1 VPLGTE
7 EAEGRVRI
15 TRDPLTETAVGVT
28 AVSPTKT
35 VNNSFGAVVALS
47 DSLNVSVTMVPLAAT
62 VDNVGGAI
70 SGPAVELF
78 VTEVADNEMASL
90 PAVSWMAELVAQLF
104 GVGAVYDTVTTFPA
118 STAEPSV
125 NCTTEELIDT
135 LVTSNETPF
144 TITLKSVAKAV
155 VAFNVSSY
163 ARDKTVPVVFN
174 EADNS
179 VGAVVS
185 PTTVELFVTGDSVN
199 EIASLPAAS
208 CTAALLVAEF
218 GVGAA

>member
-118 STAEPSV
+118 
-125 NCTTEELIDT
+125 
-135 LVTSNETPF
+135 
-144 TITLKSVAKAV
+144 
-155 VAFNVSSY
+155 
-163 ARDKTVPVVFN
+163 
-174 EADNS
+174 
-179 VGAVVS
+179 
-185 PTTVELFVTGDSVN
+185 
-199 EIASLPAAS
+199 
-208 CTAALLVAEF
+208 
-218 GVGAA
+218 